1 MKVPVEVMMCCHAG
15 YAVDS
20 GEKDD
25 QGNVIPGSL
34 LPSFIKTNALMSAST
49 TMGLT
54 MLVANEKMKV
64 CVCVCFVMLSMSIFF
79 NRLLVS

>member
-1 MKVPVEVMMCCHAG
+1 MMCCHAG

-64 CVCVCFVMLSMSIFF
+64 FVFVLLCFFFLYCFFF
-79 NRLLVS
+79 NICYLRL